1 MRPKGIDWS
10 AERVVYWTAA
20 VAPHVALAIW
30 LVGLAVFGY
39 RVATT
44 PPSEPAPAPTTG
56 EIVFTTATVTI
67 GGAMLWWEV
76 TLPLI
81 VVPFIARCWLRRRA
95 IRRMDAHDCAERR

>member
-56 EIVFTTATVTI
+56 DVVVYSAGYGSITRTNGFTYDV
-67 GGAMLWWEV
+67 
-76 TLPLI
+76 
-81 VVPFIARCWLRRRA
+81 R
-95 IRRMDAHDCAERR
+95 